1 MKKTKPI
8 LAICITL
15 LLLNACGT
23 INEGLGASKKK
34 GSDEFLV
41 EKKAPLVLPPIFGEL
56 PEPGTKIDQNVTAT
70 KQDTLSIEK
79 MVSQNLPTDTSKE
92 INLSEKAII
101 EKINKQQIKEINLEK
116 VTKKK
121 KETSKKKGF
130 FQKLKKKLFKN
141 NDI

>member
-41 EKKAPLVLPPIFGEL
+41 EKKAPLILPPSFGKL
-56 PEPGTKIDQNVTAT
+56 PEPVTKTDQNVIVTE
-70 KQDTLSIEK
+70 QDTLSIEK

-101 EKINKQQIKEINLEK
+101 EKINKQQIKEINSNK
-116 VTKKK
+116 VTKQK
-121 KETSKKKGF
+121 KETPQKKGF
-130 FQKLKKKLFKN
+130 FQKLKKKLSKK
-141 NDI
+141 